1 MITAKLLC
9 EFTTNPFGD
18 QQKARE
24 LLSEIERRDLSN
36 AELARAEFSF
46 QIAFYFLA
54 LLAIEANVDDRSVQR
69 AFLFPL
75 HDRIRAFHAQA
86 LLPIGLDQLLASAIE
101 RDQIEIALRQGPDG
115 SGRDVGL
122 ISQMI
127 ATRLTMFDLAGVR
140 RIDGYHDALSRANGR
155 DRFSVLAERVLFDY
169 GARGYHPVVVATVA
183 ELLSA
188 NYNIASE
195 IVTAGLAAL
204 NSRQSESDPAFQPL
218 LLAPGMPNLADK
230 RPIKS
235 YSAGRYQLLLF
246 EDARPLG
253 AKIGIRFRYVL
264 ALCDKNERRPACFV
278 TLENSSS
285 ISNVLCVFERGGSHS
300 NYGSLAQDL
309 PQALVLH
316 EFLGKGLILL
326 GDRFELGE
334 VEENTFQMLPA
345 RRRWWTLFV
354 PAAAQLREQAA

>member
-24 LLSEIERRDLSN
+24 LLSEIERRDLSD

-69 AFLFPL
+69 SFLFPL
-75 HDRIRAFHAQA
+75 HDRIRAFHART
-86 LLPIGLDQLLASAIE
+86 LSPIGLDQLLASSSE
-101 RDQIEIALRQGPDG
+101 RDQIEIALRQELDG
-115 SGRDVGL
+115 SGGDI
-122 ISQMI
+122 ISQTI

-140 RIDGYHDALSRANGR
+140 RIDGYHEAISRASGR

-183 ELLSA
+183 DLLSA

-195 IVTAGLAAL
+195 IVIAGVAAIE
-204 NSRQSESDPAFQPL
+204 SRQSESETAFQPL
-218 LLAPGMPNLADK
+218 LLAPGMPDLADK

-246 EDARPLG
+246 DDARPLG
-253 AKIGIRFRYVL
+253 TRIGIRFRYVL
-264 ALCDKNERRPACFV
+264 ALCDKNDRRPACFV

-300 NYGSLAQDL
+300 NYGSLAHDL